1 MSALHQGEAEDA
13 RISTVS
19 TTNQSY
25 RALVR
30 RTFRRSVPGMIGL
43 VLVGMLLLT
52 AIFAEFVAPMDP
64 NTPTTSFAPPDHLSF
79 YTKDGFT
86 PWPVAYSIVE
96 GAELDPVTF
105 QPLTGPDLDHPR
117 HLVLFAKGEP
127 FHLWGLIPMDRHL
140 FGVDDGS
147 ALHLLGTDKLGRDV
161 LSRGV
166 FGSRLSLMISLV
178 SITLITI
185 IGTMLGITSGYIGG
199 RFDMWFQRFVEIILA
214 FPQLPLYLTL
224 TTLIPPTAPSSIF
237 LSFVILVIVGLGWAQ
252 LSREVR
258 SKTMAMARI
267 EYVRAAVAVGASDGR
282 IITRHILPNVL
293 SHVIVAVTLGI
304 PTIILLESFLGY
316 LGFAVKPPLISW
328 GLMLQDAATFGSIGT
343 HPWIL
348 SPVGF
353 LLVAVFAFNSLGD
366 GLRDAVDPY

>member
-1 MSALHQGEAEDA
+1 
-13 RISTVS
+13 
-19 TTNQSY
+19 
-25 RALVR
+25 
-30 RTFRRSVPGMIGL
+30 
-43 VLVGMLLLT
+43 
-52 AIFAEFVAPMDP
+52 
-64 NTPTTSFAPPDHLSF
+64 
-79 YTKDGFT
+79 
-86 PWPVAYSIVE
+86 
-96 GAELDPVTF
+96 
-105 QPLTGPDLDHPR
+105 
-117 HLVLFAKGEP
+117 
-127 FHLWGLIPMDRHL
+127 MDRHL

-267 EYVRAAVAVGASDGR
+267 EYVRAAVAVGASDRR

>member
-25 RALVR
+25 RALVWR
-30 RTFRRSVPGMIGL
+30 KFRRSVPGMIGL

-185 IGTMLGITSGYIGG
+185 IGTLAGITSGYLGG
-199 RFDMWFQRFVEIILA
+199 RFDMWFQRFVEVILA
-214 FPQLPLYLTL
+214 FPQLPLYLAL
-224 TTLIPPTAPSSIF
+224 TTLIPVTAPSNLF
-237 LSFVILVIVGLGWAQ
+237 LAFVIAVIVGLGYTGI
-252 LSREVR
+252 LVSFV
-258 SKTMAMARI
+258 ARHHPLAI
-267 EYVRAAVAVGASDGR
+267 IPVA
-282 IITRHILPNVL
+282 
-293 SHVIVAVTLGI
+293 
-304 PTIILLESFLGY
+304 ILLGGFGAAGSMLQRRMGLPDASVHVL
-316 LGFAVKPPLISW
+316 LGFAFVLV
-328 GLMLQDAATFGSIGT
+328 LAAECWRGRLRL
-343 HPWIL
+343 PRWL
-348 SPVGF
+348 SARPAMPVP
-353 LLVAVFAFNSLGD
+353 AREA
-366 GLRDAVDPY
+366 A